1 MRRRVAQ
8 KWRPALTLVLA
19 GTLAAVLA
27 LPLLGIGYFRV
38 AGNVLGWGETSWL
51 IGWIAVSATAILA
64 FLLWRLVLRPVQAL
78 TAYARA
84 TARGTDNA
92 TPPAHFGTP
101 ELSELAEAVISMG
114 ATLQGREA
122 AIRTYADHVTHEL
135 KSPLT
140 VIQGA
145 AELLDDEGLSKADKN
160 KMLANIT
167 EAAARMEGLLDA
179 QRALARAAEP
189 MPEGQCLLS
198 EIAPSDTDV
207 FVDKDGIVPL
217 PKDALDIILTHL
229 IGNARLHGATEVR
242 LKLAGDVLSI
252 TDNGAGISEGNR
264 SRIFD
269 PFFTTRRD
277 TGGTGMGLALVRRVV
292 EAQGAQIE
300 LRAGAKTAFDIYF

>member
-160 KMLANIT
+160 KMLA
-167 EAAARMEGLLDA
+167 
-179 QRALARAAEP
+179 ARAAEP